1 MPLPHTCNGSAAA
14 LRQRDAGEEC
24 RADQQRLLQ
33 DQQEGCRD
41 YIARVAADRV
51 EDWLQQY
58 VGGAR
63 AGQRRLDEA
72 AVRARAAA
80 GEFRRQ
86 RVDRDRNAARQRSEK
101 KQVGGVGVDR
111 NVGRDAL
118 EHVALG
124 AGRDADGGEGVA
136 AVDQCPRV
144 CERAGAGRDAD
155 RAARVERLDDAAA
168 KLALVGVDDH
178 DRQLAQDLVEIRLWV
193 IDAVDQRRGDQ

>member
-1 MPLPHTCNGSAAA
+1 MPRPSTLANAPAAA
-14 LRQRDAGEEC
+14 LRQRDAGEER

-33 DQQEGCRD
+33 DQQESCRD
-41 YIARVAADRV
+41 NVARVAADRV
-51 EDWLQQY
+51 EDRLQQY

-72 AVRARAAA
+72 AVRARAAG

-101 KQVGGVGVDR
+101 KQVGGIGVDR

-136 AVDQCPRV
+136 AVDQRPRV
-144 CERAGAGRDAD
+144 RERAGAGHA
-155 RAARVERLDDAAA
+155 
-168 KLALVGVDDH
+168 H
-178 DRQLAQDLVEIRLWV
+178 
-193 IDAVDQRRGDQ
+193 